1 MTAAGGEGG
10 ADPIRR
16 RVIAS
21 GRVQGVF
28 FRASVADR
36 AGAAG
41 LAGWAKNRSD
51 GSMEACFEGPAEAVE
66 RLVAYCREGPSGAE
80 VADLEVIEEEPEG
93 LEGFGTG

>member
-1 MTAAGGEGG
+1 MNASGGAGG
-10 ADPIRR
+10 ADRVRR

-36 AGAAG
+36 AASLGVS
-41 LAGWAKNRSD
+41 GWAKNRSD
-51 GSMEACFEGPAEAVE
+51 GAMEACFEGPAESVE
-66 RLVAYCREGPSGAE
+66 RMVAYAREGPSGAE
-80 VADLEVIEEEPEG
+80 VSELEVFEEEPEG